1 MFSPRDKTT
10 ACGMYSL
17 TYFVALFITLSLIV
31 LFLYLSR
38 KASQRTVRRIIV
50 FLAVFSIGTEI
61 VKMVFTGV
69 TYGIEE
75 VEFTPLYFCS
85 MFMYATPMALF
96 PYKKISD
103 TGLAF
108 LFFGGIVGAA
118 AFFCYPSA
126 CIPNY
131 PIYHFMCI
139 RTMLY
144 HGSMIYIGLLIV
156 IRGYFKPSPSHFVNY
171 FIIISTVGAL
181 AYLLNTYAGMGYD
194 YMYISKPLDI
204 ENVKD
209 FYSLCPAIYPFVA
222 ILIQATIPFI
232 ISYASY
238 RLVLKILRKKRK
250 SDLQEEAT
258 LILFSER

>member
-1 MFSPRDKTT
+1 MFSPKDKAT

-17 TYFVALFITLSLIV
+17 TYFVALFVTLSLVV
-31 LFLYLSR
+31 LSLYLSR
-38 KASQRTVRRIIV
+38 RASQRTVRRIIA
-50 FLAVFSIGTEI
+50 FLAAFSIGTEI

-69 TYGIEE
+69 TYGIED

-85 MFMYATPMALF
+85 LFMYATPMALL
-96 PYKKISD
+96 PYKRISD

-108 LFFGGIVGAA
+108 LFFGGIVGAV

-156 IRGYFKPSPSHFVNY
+156 IRGYFKPSLSHFANY

-204 ENVKD
+204 AIVKA

-222 ILIQATIPFI
+222 ILIQATIPFV
-232 ISYASY
+232 ISYCSYNLVMRILKKKTINDFKEEPAS
-238 RLVLKILRKKRK
+238 I
-250 SDLQEEAT
+250 S
-258 LILFSER
+258 FSER